1 MLDNVQN
8 NYCVLVFVTASLKT
22 FVKTDLNSR
31 CAILSAHYLHC
42 LKKSSVDS
50 DTLSGCKDKTM
61 RQYLKN
67 NFLWSEYKH

>member
-22 FVKTDLNSR
+22 FVKTALNSR
-31 CAILSAHYLHC
+31 CAILSA
-42 LKKSSVDS
+42 LKKNSSVDS